1 MPKQIKVALV
11 HHWLVSPG
19 GAEKVLFELHQMWPK
34 APIFTAAYTPEKFPE
49 LRTADVRTTWLNK
62 VPLAKT
68 KHQLFPVLRGLSFR
82 MLDLSSYD
90 LVISSCAAE
99 AKYVKTGP
107 NTLHICYCHTPIRYY
122 WSDYEWYLAH
132 PPFGAL
138 NPVAKLALPLMIGR
152 LRKLDYEEAQTVDV
166 YLANSKT
173 VQDRIKKYYHRDST
187 IIYPPIDTDPLT
199 KLQRSHKDYYLMVG
213 RQVAY
218 KRLDLAVDAFNALGL
233 KLKVVGEGEEI
244 SRQQPRAKSNIEF
257 TGWLS
262 DRERNKLFAGARAF
276 IWPQEEDF
284 GITAVEAMAAGCPV
298 IAFNKGGAREYVTE
312 GVTGALFDQQ
322 TPAALVEA
330 IRRFEVMSLDESAIR
345 NRALE
350 FDSRVFRSKLADFV
364 NREWKKFEQ
373 KKSPER

>member
-1 MPKQIKVALV
+1 
-11 HHWLVSPG
+11 
-19 GAEKVLFELHQMWPK
+19 
-34 APIFTAAYTPEKFPE
+34 
-49 LRTADVRTTWLNK
+49 
-62 VPLAKT
+62 
-68 KHQLFPVLRGLSFR
+68 
-82 MLDLSSYD
+82 
-90 LVISSCAAE
+90 
-99 AKYVKTGP
+99 
-107 NTLHICYCHTPIRYY
+107 
-122 WSDYEWYLAH
+122 
-132 PPFGAL
+132 
-138 NPVAKLALPLMIGR
+138 
-152 LRKLDYEEAQTVDV
+152 
-166 YLANSKT
+166 
-173 VQDRIKKYYHRDST
+173 
-187 IIYPPIDTDPLT
+187 
-199 KLQRSHKDYYLMVG
+199 MVG

-364 NREWKKFEQ
+364 NREWKKFEH